1 LRRFSAVAVA
11 SVALSACAL
20 KGDVRRVEQQVLELR
35 SEMVRADSARADFVD
50 FTLQEIVSLQRQ
62 VLDTLEA
69 QDRRLAMFRGT
80 IRSDI
85 TEVQRQLMQIQE
97 LTGQSQ
103 QRLSELGGRLSE
115 REQAPMVVV
124 PEDGSDSTGATP
136 PPAGGAQSSVDE
148 VYQLGVSLLNRG
160 SPQTA
165 RSAFQQ
171 LLQQYPEHVRA
182 QDAQF
187 HLAESWE
194 VSDPDS
200 AAAAYELVVQS
211 YPNSPRAPTALYRLG
226 LLAEQN
232 GDMEAAQVYYTR
244 VVSGYPQSDAAV
256 LARTKLNPGF

>member
-1 LRRFSAVAVA
+1 LRSFSAIAVA

-20 KGDVRRVEQQVLELR
+20 KGDVRRVEQQVLDLR
-35 SEMVRADSARADFVD
+35 SEMARADSVRADYLGH
-50 FTLQEIVSLQRQ
+50 TLGQILTLQRQ
-62 VLDTLEA
+62 VLDSMDA
-69 QDRRLAMFRGT
+69 QEGRLAMFRGAL
-80 IRSDI
+80 RSDM

-103 QRLSELGGRLSE
+103 QRLSELQGRLTE
-115 REQAPMVVV
+115 REQPPMVME
-124 PEDGSDSTGATP
+124 PE
-136 PPAGGAQSSVDE
+136 AGGDAAGAVAEQAATQSSVDE
-148 VYQLGVSLLNRG
+148 VYQVAVSLLNRG

-165 RSAFQQ
+165 RTAFQQ
-171 LLQQYPEHVRA
+171 LLRQYPDHERA

-194 VSDPDS
+194 GSNPDS
-200 AAAAYELVVQS
+200 AVAAYELVVQN

-232 GDMEAAQVYYTR
+232 GDLETAQVYYTR

-256 LARTKLNPGF
+256 LARSKLNPDF

>member
-1 LRRFSAVAVA
+1 LRHFSAAVVA

-35 SEMVRADSARADFVD
+35 TEMARADSARADFVD
-50 FTLQEIVSLQRQ
+50 FTLQEILALQRL

-69 QDRRLAMFRGT
+69 QDRQLAMFRGT
-80 IRSDI
+80 IRSDL
-85 TEVQRQLMQIQE
+85 TEVQRQLLQIGE
-97 LTGQSQ
+97 LSGQSQ
-103 QRLSELGGRLSE
+103 QRLSDLQGRIAARE
-115 REQAPMVVV
+115 RAPMVVE
-124 PEDGSDSTGATP
+124 PQPRQDSAGAP
-136 PPAGGAQSSVDE
+136 PPPSEATQSSVDE
-148 VYQLGVSLLNRG
+148 VYQVAVSLLHRG

-165 RSAFQQ
+165 RTAFQQ
-171 LLQQYPEHVRA
+171 LLQQYPDHERA

-194 VSDPDS
+194 GSDPDS
-200 AAAAYELVVQS
+200 AAAAYELVVS
-211 YPNSPRAPTALYRLG
+211 RYPNSPRAPTALYRLG
-226 LLAEQN
+226 LLAEQQ

>member
-1 LRRFSAVAVA
+1 MRRLSAIAVA

-35 SEMVRADSARADFVD
+35 SEIARSDSARADYLES
-50 FTLQEIVSLQRQ
+50 TLGQIMALQRQ
-62 VLDTLEA
+62 VLDSIEA
-69 QDRRLAMFRGT
+69 QDRQLAMFRGT
-80 IRSDI
+80 LRSDM

-103 QRLSELGGRLSE
+103 QRLSELQGRLNA
-115 REQAPMVVV
+115 REVQPVVMEPDVGGDTTTAAPARTAA
-124 PEDGSDSTGATP
+124 P
-136 PPAGGAQSSVDE
+136 SSVDE
-148 VYQLGVSLLNRG
+148 VYQVAVSLLNRG

-165 RSAFQQ
+165 RTAFQQ
-171 LLQQYPEHVRA
+171 LLRQFPDHERA

-194 VSDPDS
+194 GSQPDS
-200 AAAAYELVVQS
+200 AVAAYELVVQN

-256 LARTKLNPGF
+256 LALSLIHI

>member
-1 LRRFSAVAVA
+1 MRRFGAVAVT

-35 SEMVRADSARADFVD
+35 TEMARADSARADFVD
-50 FTLQEIVSLQRQ
+50 FTLQEIIALQRQ
-62 VLDTLEA
+62 VLDSLDA
-69 QDRRLAMFRGT
+69 QDRQLAMFRGT

-103 QRLSELGGRLSE
+103 QRLSELGGRLADRE
-115 REQAPMVVV
+115 RVQVVVV
-124 PEDGSDSTGATP
+124 PQDGSDTTAATP
-136 PPAGGAQSSVDE
+136 PPSGGAQSSVDE

-165 RSAFQQ
+165 RTAFQQ
-171 LLQQYPEHVRA
+171 LLQQYPDHERA

-194 VSDPDS
+194 GSDPDS
-200 AAAAYELVVQS
+200 AVATYELVVQN